1 MTRTQHEATRELEQ
15 AEANWLKAYG
25 WRQLSSVPPCS
36 WSHANAPQMKLTYS
50 QRDALM
56 LTRAEPLRFGSAR

>member
-1 MTRTQHEATRELEQ
+1 VTRTQHEATRELEQ

-25 WRQLSSVPPCS
+25 WRQLSSAGTGS
-36 WSHANAPQMKLTYS
+36 WSHSNAPQMKLAYS